1 MDTAELTLPEGAAAP
16 IAPSALTEAKPWR
29 LAPAKPE
36 MNPQQRVISSAY
48 LVMFALVV
56 AFLVVVGLVAWLG
69 A

>member
-16 IAPSALTEAKPWR
+16 IAPSALTEAKPRR

-36 MNPQQRVISSAY
+36 MNRQERVVSSAY
-48 LVMFALVV
+48 LAMFALVV
-56 AFLVVVGLVAWLG
+56 AFLVAAGLVAWLG